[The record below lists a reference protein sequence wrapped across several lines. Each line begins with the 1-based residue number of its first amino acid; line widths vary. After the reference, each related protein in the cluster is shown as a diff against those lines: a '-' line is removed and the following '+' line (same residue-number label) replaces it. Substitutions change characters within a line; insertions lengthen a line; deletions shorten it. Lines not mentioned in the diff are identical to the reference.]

1 MKSFFNEMV
10 NFSLE
15 SSGPTKFWILP
26 KLYEFCKYCCKN
38 AATISF
44 NIDRL
49 NSGENPPLQTSFIKL
64 DFAIATFTNLLNMA
78 VLEEPLNKM
87 EIDHV
92 G

>member
-44 NIDRL
+44 NIERL
-49 NSGENPPLQTSFIKL
+49 NSGEKSTI
-64 DFAIATFTNLLNMA
+64 
-78 VLEEPLNKM
+78 
-87 EIDHV
+87 IDVVHKIRLCYSYFYKSAQH
-92 G
+92 GSLGRASK